1 MVGGGWWVVG
11 GGWWVV
17 AGGVGGG
24 WWVVGWWVVGGGCGW
39 RVVCGGG
46 AEQGC
51 GQNPSIG
58 IRSPP
63 GPADAH
69 DARSMGEKVCG
80 WLLGLGGWVGGW
92 PPGCLCAW
100 VGGWVAG

>member
-1 MVGGGWWVVG
+1 MIGGGWWVADGGWRVLGGGGRWGVGGGGWWVVG
-11 GGWWVV
+11 GGWWVM
-17 AGGVGGG
+17 AGGG
-24 WWVVGWWVVGGGCGW
+24 WWVWVPQTPLMLMMLGP
-39 RVVCGGG
+39 G

-69 DARSMGEKVCG
+69 DARSWG
-80 WLLGLGGWVGGW
+80 
-92 PPGCLCAW
+92 P
-100 VGGWVAG
+100 